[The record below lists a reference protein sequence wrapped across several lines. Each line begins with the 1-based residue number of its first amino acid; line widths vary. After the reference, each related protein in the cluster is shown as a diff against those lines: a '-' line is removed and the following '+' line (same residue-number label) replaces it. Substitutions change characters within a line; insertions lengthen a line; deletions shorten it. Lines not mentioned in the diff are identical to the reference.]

1 MQASSPTPPLAAE
14 ELTVERGGVAVAMQT
29 ASLAPP
35 LAAEELTVDRGGVRV
50 LDSVSFTA
58 GPGCL
63 MGVVGPNGAGKS
75 TLFNVIVSLLP
86 ATSGQV
92 LVHGKSIN
100 EMRGMVAYVPQHE
113 RVNWRL
119 PMSAWDVVLQG
130 RTRQVGWFR
139 RPGRKDRALAEDA
152 LHQVGMWD
160 RRRSL
165 VGELSGGQR
174 QRVFVARALAQG
186 ADILLLDEA
195 LSGVD
200 IASQEELV
208 SVLTD
213 LRDGGHTILVS
224 SHDINHLA
232 HYCAE
237 CLCLNCHVCACGAP
251 QDVLTPEVLTEMYG
265 PLGPVPGHG
274 HGLSGDNR
282 GHHH

>member
-1 MQASSPTPPLAAE
+1 MQTTSPAPPLAAE
-14 ELTVERGGVAVAMQT
+14 ELTVERGGV
-29 ASLAPP
+29 
-35 LAAEELTVDRGGVRV
+35 RV
-50 LDSVSFTA
+50 LDSVSFSA

-86 ATSGQV
+86 PTDGQV
-92 LVHGKSIN
+92 LVHGKSID

-130 RTRQVGWFR
+130 RTRRVGWFR
-139 RPGRKDRALAEDA
+139 RPGREDRALTESA
-152 LHQVGMWD
+152 LRQVGMWD

-174 QRVFVARALAQG
+174 QRVFVARALAQE

-195 LSGVD
+195 FSGVD
-200 IASQEELV
+200 VASQEELV
-208 SVLTD
+208 SVLTE
-213 LRDGGHTILVS
+213 LRDQGRTILMS

-232 HYCAE
+232 HYCDE
-237 CLCLNCHVCACGAP
+237 CLCLNCYVCACGSP

-265 PLGPVPGHG
+265 PFGAVLRHG
-274 HGLSGDNR
+274 HGLAGDDD